1 MIMASTSREK
11 SSKCMSSMASSD
23 TRGMLAAYKST
34 RYKSSQVHQLFQ
46 ALHPALLSC
55 LSDMPHKSDLTFT
68 YTLIQLNSELE
79 MSFVS
84 ELLMPQA
91 NEEEGTGGGRG
102 KLICRK
108 NTHTGSGLLNLE
120 YKAVWFTETAV
131 RQYIQMHI
139 TEHWMQETSGQPAA
153 VNFNCCYSGEGRA
166 YSTAV
171 FLAALNAVAAHL
183 LFVTHAFCI
192 FRKVEGISNT
202 SLVQNV
208 FLHRI
213 EMFGG
218 LMRACVSLKE

>member
-1 MIMASTSREK
+1 MNIRRAAVIMASTSREK

-108 NTHTGSGLLNLE
+108 
-120 YKAVWFTETAV
+120 K
-131 RQYIQMHI
+131 YI
-139 TEHWMQETSGQPAA
+139 HWIRSADFRIQSCLVYWNCSQTVYSDAYYGALDARNIWAA
-153 VNFNCCYSGEGRA
+153 SSCEF
-166 YSTAV
+166 
-171 FLAALNAVAAHL
+171 
-183 LFVTHAFCI
+183 
-192 FRKVEGISNT
+192 
-202 SLVQNV
+202 
-208 FLHRI
+208 
-213 EMFGG
+213 
-218 LMRACVSLKE
+218 